1 MDAKKILT
9 MSFILGLLI
18 VIFGSLLKIMHWPYA
33 TEMMIIGLLSQL
45 VFIILSLIEISKSDK
60 IDGTEKFMWFI
71 GFIFIGTIAGL
82 VYILSARKRIITN

>member
-45 VFIILSLIEISKSDK
+45 VFFILSLIEISKSDK

>member
-1 MDAKKILT
+1 MDAKKIITL
-9 MSFILGLLI
+9 SFVLAILI

-33 TEMMIIGLLSQL
+33 TEVMTIGLLSQL
-45 VFIILSLIEISKSDK
+45 VFIILSLTEISKSDK

-71 GFIFIGTIAGL
+71 GFIFIGTITGL

>member
-45 VFIILSLIEISKSDK
+45 VFIILRLIEISKSDK